1 MQALLHLAAAY
12 ESDEDLLSTT
22 EEISSKEGIPN
33 KYLESILR
41 SLRQGG
47 IIESHRGASG
57 GYKLARP
64 PKEISVAD
72 VMRVLDGPLAA
83 VRGERPEDIKYKGSA
98 RSLPDVWI
106 ATRVALREVLE
117 EVSLAHIIS
126 GNFPAKINK
135 LSSQPG
141 AWERRTTR

>member
-12 ESDEDLLSTT
+12 ESDESALRTT
-22 EEISSKEGIPN
+22 EEISRKEGIPN

-41 SLRQGG
+41 SLRQSG
-47 IIESHRGASG
+47 IVESHRGASG
-57 GYKLARP
+57 GYRLARS

-83 VRGERPEDIKYKGSA
+83 VRGERPEDIQYKGSA

-117 EVSLAHIIS
+117 EISLAHILS

-135 LSSQPG
+135 LSAQPG